1 MKLLETKWTK
11 HNCIMCFLIILS
23 IFLIMYL
30 FRHNTLIE
38 GFSFG
43 GIDTSNISSSMP
55 STPSMPSM
63 PSMPST
69 PSMPTSLS
77 SGWSNIGPIPTGNTI
92 SSDTYSAFQTKFKDV
107 VTAQIDSAKSQGKPA
122 PMFSNTTA
130 PSLSDLQNYATEDD
144 LKYFISNGEWQ
155 YPSQMTQCITDFLT
169 TTLTAQATKAGKPAP
184 DPSQIQDFLNYI
196 NTSIVPRQLSL
207 MGTIGF
213 FFGACLNSCIASL
226 KETVFIRQMVK
237 FGFNTDSSVKS
248 IYDLDN
254 QNYYRISENKYLTC
268 DLSAKAPVLKSWND
282 TSKTVT
288 TSPSSYDQLPTLVKG
303 FNFITPVDKF
313 ALCNMDGIQQ
323 SAFILDNQGV
333 SPFYQGFWGVPAN
346 STPSTTNS
354 QPASTSTSTSPS
366 S

>member
-43 GIDTSNISSSMP
+43 GIDTSNISSSIP

-155 YPSQMTQCITDFLT
+155 YPSQMTQCI
-169 TTLTAQATKAGKPAP
+169 
-184 DPSQIQDFLNYI
+184 
-196 NTSIVPRQLSL
+196 
-207 MGTIGF
+207 
-213 FFGACLNSCIASL
+213 
-226 KETVFIRQMVK
+226 RQMVK
-237 FGFNTDSSVKS
+237 YGFNTDSSVKS